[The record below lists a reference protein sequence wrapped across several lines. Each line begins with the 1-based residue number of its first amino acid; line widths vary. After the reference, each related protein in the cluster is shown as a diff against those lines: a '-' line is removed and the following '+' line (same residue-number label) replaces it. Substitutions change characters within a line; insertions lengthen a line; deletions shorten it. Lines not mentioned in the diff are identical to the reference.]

1 MKRLVCKNCGVVN
14 EVSEED
20 IEDNDDWLQCA
31 LPTGFEWIL
40 PAGKITPIV
49 GDPIYISG
57 TGEHLSHDAYLD
69 KYNIDPEIAYRLMRG
84 KVSTKEVSRIIAK
97 QSQVKAQVSSKMRSQ
112 SWLDDDDWTS

>member
-40 PAGKITPIV
+40 PAGKDNSYCWRSDIYLRQRGASIT
-49 GDPIYISG
+49 
-57 TGEHLSHDAYLD
+57 
-69 KYNIDPEIAYRLMRG
+69 
-84 KVSTKEVSRIIAK
+84 
-97 QSQVKAQVSSKMRSQ
+97 
-112 SWLDDDDWTS
+112 